1 MISLRRFILAAVA
14 VAGAVNAQCDKSVEI
29 KSDSD
34 VSALSS
40 CNTIKGDVT
49 IGEGLTTLS
58 LPSVQTIEGDLTIK
72 GAVGLTS
79 VDCPMLRRIEG
90 DFVMQGLTVLSSLS
104 MPELIK
110 VGTISWTTL
119 PALSQLTFTKGV
131 TEASSVLITDT
142 NLGSL
147 TGISLVTAKTF
158 NINNNKYLNVVDVA
172 LGNVSEALSVEFNGK
187 SLNCSFPRLVWAT
200 NITIRE
206 AGQVSFPKLT
216 NVNNSIAFIQN
227 NFESVSF
234 PELEKVGQSFAFNSN
249 TKLTNV
255 TANDLESVGGTFQFA
270 NNTKFQ
276 KLDGFRSLKT
286 VGGSVD
292 LSGTF
297 TNATLPELDDVR
309 GGFNLQTTEEFS
321 CAEFDKKKSSGVIK
335 GDEYTCKGKLSEAKS
350 SEGGASTSG
359 GSGSG
364 GSGEKKN
371 AAAGR
376 AGISTFALIAVVAAT
391 MIL

>member
-1 MISLRRFILAAVA
+1 MISLRRFVLAAVA

-34 VSALSS
+34 ASALSNCS
-40 CNTIKGDVT
+40 TIKGDVT
-49 IGEGLTTLS
+49 IDVGVTTIS

-79 VDCPMLRRIEG
+79 IDCPMLRQIEG

-104 MPELIK
+104 MPELAK
-110 VGTISWTTL
+110 VGSISWTTL
-119 PALSQLTFTKGV
+119 PALSSLTFTKGV

-142 NLGSL
+142 ILTSL
-147 TGISLVTAKTF
+147 SGISLMTVKTF
-158 NINNNKYLNVVDVA
+158 NINNNRYLNVVDSP

-187 SLNCSFPRLVWAT
+187 SLNCSFSQLVWAT

-206 AGQVSFPKLT
+206 AGDVFFPKLAS
-216 NVNNSIAFIQN
+216 VNNSIAFIQN
-227 NFESVSF
+227 SFSSVSF
-234 PELEKVGQSFAFNSN
+234 PQLEKVGQSFAFNGN
-249 TKLTNV
+249 TQLTNV
-255 TANDLESVGGTFQFA
+255 TANSLSSVGGTFQFA
-270 NNTKFQ
+270 NNTQFQ
-276 KLDGFRSLKT
+276 NLNGFRSLKT

-297 TNATLPELDDVR
+297 KNATLPQLDDVR
-309 GGFNLQTTEEFS
+309 GGFNLQTTEEFD
-321 CAEFDKKKSSGVIK
+321 CTEFDKKHTSGVVK

-350 SEGGASTSG
+350 TNGGASTTG

-364 GSGEKKN
+364 SGSGQKN
-371 AAAGR
+371 AATGR

-391 MIL
+391 LIL